1 MIWTGTM
8 IAAFLVYHLLHF
20 TVQVLMPQ
28 SSALR
33 NPDSLGRPDVFMM
46 VVQSF
51 RHVSIAA
58 VYVLSVAALLLHLMH
73 GIQSSIQTWG
83 ANNDRTMPLVRGGGT
98 LAAVLLFLGY
108 AAIPVV
114 IAASLLK

>member
-1 MIWTGTM
+1 MIWTGTL
-8 IAAFLVYHLLHF
+8 IATFLVYHLLHF
-20 TVQVLMPQ
+20 TVQVIMPQ

-33 NPDSLGRPDVFMM
+33 NPDALGRPDVFMM

-51 RHVSIAA
+51 RHASIAA

-83 ANNDRTMPLVRGGGT
+83 ANNDQSKPYVQRAGT
-98 LAAVLLFLGY
+98 AAAIVLFLGY
-108 AAIPVV
+108 AAIPMV
-114 IAASLLK
+114 IVAGLLK